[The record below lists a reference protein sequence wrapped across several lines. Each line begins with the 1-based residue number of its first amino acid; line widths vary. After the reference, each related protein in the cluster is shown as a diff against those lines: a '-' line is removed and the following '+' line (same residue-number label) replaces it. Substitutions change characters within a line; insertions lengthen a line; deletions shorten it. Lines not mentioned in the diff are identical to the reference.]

1 MRVKHH
7 PDCAGAGLLAVLFT
21 MVITSLLVAT
31 IFSVTSAHVGIARRT
46 TDRAVAL
53 AYGDG
58 VIESLYDQW
67 RQAMINVTNTTDRS
81 SGLSNA
87 ALTATLSAP
96 TTADLPRPA
105 GVTLTSWSVTA
116 TTPLLEPTT
125 DADGRP
131 IAENG
136 TRSRLRVRLHYL
148 ARATV
153 QFRGPSGNNT
163 ATVERVFVR
172 AGRNLF
178 DNFFFGTQH
187 NVEFHPGPPM
197 YVNGTVFV
205 AGNLFTAH
213 DSLSFLK
220 DVAFT
225 GSHTNDFR
233 KEDSRY
239 GKENPDI
246 DNDGFAD
253 NWDTDNPP
261 RLGDQQKL
269 FDTPVANLDGNFID
283 DPNSNNSDSDGNLN
297 NDGYREIIEEQV
309 AVTDPKKPDPL
320 QLDASTSERLASNA
334 DYRIYVDAAN
344 KLSIYKGPSTTP
356 LPAAS
361 GEYTAISG
369 ALVLNTALRDVR
381 DGDNVRVATI
391 DVGKI
396 TAAHKAAKIA
406 DSVGTNDGY
415 VFYVADRSTGTS
427 VSTQVVNSSTGA
439 KTAVTSSR
447 SRGIKLVNGGTLPDS
462 GMTVVS
468 PNAIYVQGD
477 YNTGSSSGKQPASN
491 TASSYTPP
499 KDTPS
504 PVVGTYN
511 RAPSAVVGDAINIL
525 SNGWNDA
532 NSLLGKSSRIASST
546 TINAALVAGNV
557 PTTKS
562 SYSGGIENFTRFH
575 EDWGGSYF
583 TIYGALAL
591 LFDSAQGTRPWSA
604 ADYTPPNRRWYY
616 DNLLQDNNP
625 PGFRVARVYS
635 RGRWAQR

>member
-1 MRVKHH
+1 
-7 PDCAGAGLLAVLFT
+7 

-31 IFSVTSAHVGIARRT
+31 IFSVTSAHVSVARRT
-46 TDRAVAL
+46 TDRAIAV

-67 RQAMINVTNTTDRS
+67 RQAMINVTNATDRS
-81 SGLSNA
+81 SGLSNTALA
-87 ALTATLSAP
+87 AVLRAP
-96 TTADLPRPA
+96 TTTELPVPS

-116 TTPLLEPTT
+116 TTPLLTPTT
-125 DADGRP
+125 DPGGRP
-131 IAENG
+131 VAENG
-136 TRSRLRVRLHYL
+136 TRSRLRVRLHYV

-153 QFRGPSGNNT
+153 QFRGSSGNNT

-178 DNFFFGTQH
+178 DNFFFGTQP
-187 NVEFHPGPPM
+187 NVEYHPGPPM

-213 DSLSFLK
+213 DSLNFMK
-220 DVAFT
+220 DVTFT

-233 KEDSRY
+233 KEDSRF

-246 DNDGFAD
+246 DNDGFGD
-253 NWDTDNPP
+253 NWDINNPP
-261 RLGDQQKL
+261 RLGEQQKL
-269 FDTPVANLDGNFID
+269 FDTPIANLDGNFID
-283 DPNSNNSDSDGNLN
+283 DPNSNNTDSDGNPN

-309 AVTDPKKPDPL
+309 PVTDPKKPDPL
-320 QLDASTSERLASNA
+320 QLDPTTSERLASNA
-334 DYRIYVDAAN
+334 DYRVYIDAAN
-344 KLSIYKGPSTTP
+344 KFSIYKGASTMP
-356 LPAAS
+356 LAAAS
-361 GEYTAISG
+361 AEYIALTG
-369 ALVLNTALRDVR
+369 AFVSDTALRDVR
-381 DGDNVRVATI
+381 DGDNVRVATL
-391 DVGKI
+391 DVGKV
-396 TAAHKAAKIA
+396 TAAHKAATIT
-406 DSVGTNDGY
+406 DSVGSNDGY

-427 VSTQVVNSSTGA
+427 VSTKIVNSSTKG
-439 KTAVTSSR
+439 KTPVTSSR
-447 SRGIKLVNGGTLPDS
+447 SRGLKLINGGTLPDS
-462 GMTVVS
+462 GLTVVS
-468 PNAIYVQGD
+468 PNAIYIQGD
-477 YNTGSSSGKQPASN
+477 YNTGSELGKQPASN

-504 PVVGTYN
+504 PVVGTYT
-511 RAPSAVVGDAINIL
+511 RPPSAVVGDTINIL
-525 SNGWNDA
+525 SNAWNDA
-532 NSLLGKSSRIASST
+532 NSLKSKSSRIASST
-546 TINAALVAGNV
+546 TVNAALVAGNV

-591 LFDSAQGTRPWSA
+591 LYDSAEATRPWSS

-616 DNLLQDNNP
+616 DTLLQDNNP

-635 RGRWAQR
+635 RGRWIQR